1 MKTNK
6 LFIAVAL
13 VLTALTGC
21 KQKLPYDLEGT
32 IHGVA
37 INISKAAGSSTTL
50 STDLNDGDYKVVLS
64 IPEQQGDY
72 SMLKEAQ
79 IMAVYTDGKSK
90 SKQYAKVVTGITSF
104 PYTATINIKD
114 VCSKLHVTKI
124 NIGDRIEFT
133 PCVSLTNGMNIDGW
147 SPIQDFNNTKFASWS
162 MPDGSSFAYK
172 VAYTAFA
179 PFNKEKF
186 QGDAVAWEAVGGSFY
201 TAPASGTCKVTQVT
215 TLPES
220 MPAGVTAADL
230 VGLKVEGDFLFG
242 NDYDGFGGFND
253 VINMWINTQDF
264 TIILPDQ
271 QIAPDCVYPGVG
283 THPGE
288 ADKGEGEVDTLNNA
302 LTFYLRTLWG
312 PYTFGD
318 AEIKLQF

>member
-1 MKTNK
+1 M
-6 LFIAVAL
+6 
-13 VLTALTGC
+13 
-21 KQKLPYDLEGT
+21 
-32 IHGVA
+32 
-37 INISKAAGSSTTL
+37 
-50 STDLNDGDYKVVLS
+50 
-64 IPEQQGDY
+64 
-72 SMLKEAQ
+72 
-79 IMAVYTDGKSK
+79 
-90 SKQYAKVVTGITSF
+90 
-104 PYTATINIKD
+104 
-114 VCSKLHVTKI
+114 
-124 NIGDRIEFT
+124 
-133 PCVSLTNGMNIDGW
+133 
-147 SPIQDFNNTKFASWS
+147 
-162 MPDGSSFAYK
+162 
-172 VAYTAFA
+172 
-179 PFNKEKF
+179 KEKKHTTIF
-186 QGDAVAWEAVGGSFY
+186 DIDKAEADFMAGKDLLECSPNDVTMNNRSEFESLIRSTKRCNAEKLLEYLEQTDFY

-220 MPAGVTAADL
+220 MPTGVTAADL

-288 ADKGEGEVDTLNNA
+288 ADNGEGEVDTLNNA

>member
-6 LFIAVAL
+6 LFIAAAFAL
-13 VLTALTGC
+13 AVLSGC
-21 KQKLPYDLEGT
+21 SQKLPYDLENT
-32 IHGVA
+32 THSVV
-37 INISKAAGSSTTL
+37 INIRKLVGSSTTL
-50 STDLNDGDYKVVLS
+50 STDMNDGDYKIVLS

-72 SMLKEAQ
+72 SMLEEAQ
-79 IMAVYTDGKSK
+79 IMAVYTYGKTK
-90 SKQYAKVVTGITSF
+90 VKQYAKVVTGIKSF
-104 PYTATINIKD
+104 PYTATIDIKD
-114 VCSKLHVTKI
+114 VCKKLNVGKI
-124 NIGDRIEFT
+124 VIGDRIEFT
-133 PCVSLTNGMNIDGW
+133 PCVKLKSGEQIDGW
-147 SPIQDFNNTKFASWS
+147 SPLTGFNNTLFTGWQQ
-162 MPDGSSFAYK
+162 PDGPYTYR

-179 PFNKEKF
+179 PFHKEKF

-242 NDYDGFGGFND
+242 NDNDGFGGFND

-288 ADKGEGEVDTLNNA
+288 ADNGEGEVDTLNNA